1 MRLTDS
7 FWKHYELDLQEVKIA
22 YLNWAIDHIKEP
34 GKEPGSEH
42 RHLFLWDHQTNF
54 CLVDSRYGRA
64 FAISPFGVG
73 VRWVPSPKV
82 DGLPRGL
89 DEMDMALKAR
99 LSESTNKIRFAIR
112 EALTGGNVD
121 EA

>member
-22 YLNWAIDHIKEP
+22 YLNWAIDYAKEQ
-34 GKEPGSEH
+34 GSEH
-42 RHLFLWDHQTNF
+42 RHLFLWDHQKSF

-89 DEMDMALKAR
+89 DEMDIALKAR

-112 EALTGGNVD
+112 KALLDGNVD

>member
-22 YLNWAIDHIKEP
+22 YLNWAIDYA
-34 GKEPGSEH
+34 KEPGSEH
-42 RHLFLWDHQTNF
+42 RHLFIWDHQKSF

-73 VRWVPSPKV
+73 VRWVPMPKV

-112 EALTGGNVD
+112 KALLDGNVD

>member
-1 MRLTDS
+1 MTLTDS
-7 FWKHYELDLQEVKIA
+7 FWKNFELDLQEVKIA

-34 GKEPGSEH
+34 GSEH
-42 RHLFLWDHQTNF
+42 RHLFLWDHQKSF

-73 VRWVPSPKV
+73 VRRVPSPKV

-99 LSESTNKIRFAIR
+99 LSESTRKIRFAIR
-112 EALTGGNVD
+112 DALSDGDG
-121 EA
+121 